1 VAFSFVGLIVL
12 VLAIGVV
19 VFVFG
24 RGFSAMVGLFKSVQ
38 GGHATL
44 MCPHCGKETP
54 AVAGRCQSC
63 GQDL

>member
-1 VAFSFVGLIVL
+1 MGFGIVSLIVL
-12 VLAIGVV
+12 VVAIGVV

-24 RGFSAMVGLFKSVQ
+24 RGLSAMVGLFKSVQ

-44 MCPHCGKETP
+44 TCPHCGKETP
-54 AVAGRCQSC
+54 AVAGRCQCC